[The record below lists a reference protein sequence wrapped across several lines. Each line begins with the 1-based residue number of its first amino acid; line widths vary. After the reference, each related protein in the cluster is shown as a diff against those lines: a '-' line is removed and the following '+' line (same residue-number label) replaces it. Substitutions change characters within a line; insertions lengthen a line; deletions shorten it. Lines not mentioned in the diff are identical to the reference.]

1 MSLFFKF
8 FKFFSDTHFHHL
20 LISFFKDKFF
30 NQYIATTTTMGKLKR
45 GRKNQKSRTNPI
57 GKAPKKDSE
66 DKKDENTRQSK
77 ILPLVNKLKSP
88 IANDRSM
95 ALGAITVLCEDERM
109 RKMLLKEKLV
119 PILMEQCL
127 NDNNDEVIVESF
139 GLLRNLG
146 IEEGYDVIK
155 FCWRNNIWTSIE
167 GALAKIQTSF
177 KFLFGN
183 GEEKDKSKI
192 TLLYDFTEN
201 ILSLIVV
208 LASGSDDLY
217 EEILYKIDPVLKFVL
232 ELLNSFKFS
241 QKLFNS
247 LLEFIYEFS
256 TESKEFIEKYNQFGF
271 NLDKVVEHVKNLD
284 LNIKSESDSDA
295 NASHSNLN
303 LSTIYLEGIKF
314 NNYEALSNNSQKEQ
328 VVGQILSSLFE
339 TLTKINL
346 DELKKSMN
354 PAPTEPIEDNDSVTQ
369 ELSKN
374 LSASKVILTSLEVS
388 LDLITSILEYLSVNE
403 IEDEPLNFSDDMMN
417 ILLTRVYPVM
427 DELLKFDMANSGTL
441 LLTNKILI
449 SLNNFSWLLASSSQ
463 LPVEWFEKST
473 NLWDRIVTLSASD
486 DLEVQKNCLNVLWG
500 VMKSL
505 GGEVQSKLD
514 LKMVSGL
521 VERGDAIRQE
531 ITQAE
536 NELQLEFY
544 KSLVGFLGN
553 AAGVIGNVEVTSRI
567 GKFLIQSIEELNGL
581 NSPLYCEIVVE
592 ALDTIYEVFGDS
604 DFVYDGPV
612 FVGENYLEK
621 LVALEPQVKQ
631 MYKKIDKNK
640 YPKLKMKV
648 EETWMNLG
656 GFIQYK
662 RGA

>member
-1 MSLFFKF
+1 M
-8 FKFFSDTHFHHL
+8 
-20 LISFFKDKFF
+20 
-30 NQYIATTTTMGKLKR
+30 
-45 GRKNQKSRTNPI
+45 
-57 GKAPKKDSE
+57 
-66 DKKDENTRQSK
+66 
-77 ILPLVNKLKSP
+77 
-88 IANDRSM
+88 
-95 ALGAITVLCEDERM
+95 
-109 RKMLLKEKLV
+109 
-119 PILMEQCL
+119 
-127 NDNNDEVIVESF
+127 
-139 GLLRNLG
+139 
-146 IEEGYDVIK
+146 
-155 FCWRNNIWTSIE
+155 
-167 GALAKIQTSF
+167 
-177 KFLFGN
+177 
-183 GEEKDKSKI
+183 
-192 TLLYDFTEN
+192 
-201 ILSLIVV
+201 
-208 LASGSDDLY
+208 
-217 EEILYKIDPVLKFVL
+217 
-232 ELLNSFKFS
+232 
-241 QKLFNS
+241 
-247 LLEFIYEFS
+247 
-256 TESKEFIEKYNQFGF
+256 
-271 NLDKVVEHVKNLD
+271 
-284 LNIKSESDSDA
+284 
-295 NASHSNLN
+295 
-303 LSTIYLEGIKF
+303 
-314 NNYEALSNNSQKEQ
+314 
-328 VVGQILSSLFE
+328 
-339 TLTKINL
+339 
-346 DELKKSMN
+346 
-354 PAPTEPIEDNDSVTQ
+354 
-369 ELSKN
+369 
-374 LSASKVILTSLEVS
+374 
-388 LDLITSILEYLSVNE
+388 
-403 IEDEPLNFSDDMMN
+403 
-417 ILLTRVYPVM
+417 
-427 DELLKFDMANSGTL
+427 
-441 LLTNKILI
+441 LTNKILI

>member
-1 MSLFFKF
+1 
-8 FKFFSDTHFHHL
+8 
-20 LISFFKDKFF
+20 
-30 NQYIATTTTMGKLKR
+30 MGKLKR
-45 GRKNQKSRTNPI
+45 GRKNQKARTNPI
-57 GKAPKKDSE
+57 GRGPKKAVE

-77 ILPLVNKLKSP
+77 ILPLVNKLLSP

-109 RKMLLKEKLV
+109 RKILLKEKLV
-119 PILMEQCL
+119 SILLEKC
-127 NDNNDEVIVESF
+127 DKEENDEIIVESF

-155 FCWRNNIWTSIE
+155 YCWRNNIWTTIE
-167 GALAKIQTSF
+167 KALAKIQISF
-177 KFLFGN
+177 KFLMEN

-217 EEILYKIDPVLKFVL
+217 EDVLHKIDPVLRFVI
-232 ELLNSFKFS
+232 ELLNLFKFS

-256 TESKEFIEKYNQFGF
+256 TASAEFIEKYNQLGF
-271 NLDKVVEHVKNLD
+271 NLDKVVDHVRNLA
-284 LNIKSESDSDA
+284 LNIKSEPTSDT

-303 LSTIYLEGIKF
+303 LSAIYLEGIKF
-314 NNYEALSNNSQKEQ
+314 NNYEALSNNSQKEP
-328 VVGQILSSLFE
+328 VVGQILVNLYE
-339 TLTKINL
+339 ILTKINL
-346 DELKKSMN
+346 DDLKQSMN
-354 PAPTEPIEDNDSVTQ
+354 PQPTEPIKKDDTVTH

-374 LSASKVILTSLEVS
+374 TSNSKVVLTSLEVS

-403 IEDEPLNFSDDMMN
+403 NEDEPLTFSDELVS
-417 ILLTRVYPVM
+417 ILLTKVYPVM
-427 DELLKFDMANSGTL
+427 DELLKFDLANSGTL

-449 SLNNFSWLLASSSQ
+449 SLNNFSWLLASSEQ
-463 LPVEWFEKST
+463 LPVEWFEKAT
-473 NLWDRIVTLSASD
+473 DLWDRVVRLSATD
-486 DLEVQKNCLNVLWG
+486 DMEVQKNCLNVLWG
-500 VMKSL
+500 VLKSL
-505 GGEVQSKLD
+505 GPEIHTKLD
-514 LKMVSGL
+514 LNMISDL

-531 ITQAE
+531 VVQTE
-536 NELQLEFY
+536 NEQQLEFY

-553 AAGVIGNVEVTSRI
+553 VAGVIGNIEVTSRI
-567 GKFLIQSIEELNGL
+567 GKFLIQSIEELAGH
-581 NSPLYCEIVVE
+581 NSPLYCEVVVE

-604 DFVYDGPV
+604 DFAYDGPV
-612 FVGENYLEK
+612 FVGENYLQK
-621 LVALEPQVKQ
+621 LTALEVQVKQ

-640 YPKLKMKV
+640 SPQLKMKF

-656 GFIQYK
+656 RFIQYK
-662 RGA
+662 RA